1 MADPKLEVDAGGAP
15 GPHPERDIWRQSP
28 LRFAGYA
35 NELGEAFRPLISHT
49 WVHASYAVAI
59 AYVLGDT
66 YDKASAAGRQAT
78 ARSES
83 PGPFVLT
90 TALDVLSWQTIAS
103 VAVPGF
109 VINRV
114 VALSGALLRRAGRQP
129 GIVPTLVGLASVP
142 LIIKPIDHATD
153 AVLDASIR
161 PAIERYHAGAGPPAS
176 ANA

>member
-1 MADPKLEVDAGGAP
+1 MADDLKLAHEDAR
-15 GPHPERDIWRQSP
+15 GPPPDMWRHSA

-35 NELGEAFRPLISHT
+35 NELGEAFRPLVSHT
-49 WVHASYAVAI
+49 WVHASYAIAI

-66 YDKASAAGRQAT
+66 FDKASAAGRQAT

-83 PGPFVLT
+83 PGPYVLT

-129 GIVPTLVGLASVP
+129 GVVPTLVGLASVP

-153 AVLDASIR
+153 AVLDATIR
-161 PAIERYHAGAGPPAS
+161 PAIERYHAAGPPAS
-176 ANA
+176 AKA

>member
-1 MADPKLEVDAGGAP
+1 MARDPTREDQAP
-15 GPHPERDIWRQSP
+15 SPPPERDIWRQSP

-35 NELGEAFRPLISHT
+35 NELGESFRPLVPHA

-83 PGPFVLT
+83 PGPHVLT

-103 VAVPGF
+103 VAVPGLI
-109 VINRV
+109 INRV

-129 GIVPTLVGLASVP
+129 GVVPTLVGLASVP

-153 AVLDASIR
+153 VVLDATIR
-161 PAIERYHAGAGPPAS
+161 PAIERYHAGRP
-176 ANA
+176 ANAKA